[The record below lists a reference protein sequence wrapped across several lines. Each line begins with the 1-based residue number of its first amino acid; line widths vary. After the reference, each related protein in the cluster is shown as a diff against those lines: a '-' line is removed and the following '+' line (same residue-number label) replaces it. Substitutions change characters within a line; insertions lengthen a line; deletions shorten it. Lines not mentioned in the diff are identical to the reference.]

1 MVFDRTISFEVGTGR
16 AILWADTPLG
26 ARFRV
31 MIDPRYAVDLWGI
44 RQPVEPTKFAAAIRE
59 HMGEVMKAAT
69 AAFAD
74 GELVLEL
81 D

>member
-1 MVFDRTISFEVGTGR
+1 MTFDRTVSFEVGTGR
-16 AILWADTPLG
+16 ATLWADTPLG

-31 MIDPRYAVDLWGI
+31 VIDPRYAVDLWGL
-44 RQPVEPTKFAAAIRE
+44 RQPVEAVKFAAAIRE
-59 HMGEVMKAAT
+59 HMDEIVKAAT
-69 AAFAD
+69 AAYAD

>member
-1 MVFDRTISFEVGTGR
+1 MVFDRIVSFEAGTGR
-16 AILWADTPLG
+16 AILWADAPLG

-31 MIDPRYAVDLWGI
+31 VIDPQYAVDLWGL
-44 RQPVEPTKFAAAIRE
+44 RRPVEAAKFAATIRE
-59 HMGEVMKAAT
+59 HMDEILKAAT
-69 AAFAD
+69 AAYAD

>member
-1 MVFDRTISFEVGTGR
+1 MIFDRTVSFEVGTGR

-31 MIDPRYAVDLWGI
+31 VLDPRYAVDLWGL
-44 RQPVEPTKFAAAIRE
+44 RQPVEAIKFAAAIRE
-59 HMGEVMKAAT
+59 HLDEITKAAT
-69 AAFAD
+69 AAYAD
-74 GELVLEL
+74 GELALEI

>member
-1 MVFDRTISFEVGTGR
+1 MIFDRTVSFEVGSGR

-31 MIDPRYAVDLWGI
+31 VIDPRYAIDLWGL
-44 RQPVEPTKFAAAIRE
+44 RRPVEPVKFAAAIRE
-59 HMGEVMKAAT
+59 HMDEITKAAT

>member
-1 MVFDRTISFEVGTGR
+1 MVFDRTVSFEVGTGR

-31 MIDPRYAVDLWGI
+31 VIDPRYAVELWGL
-44 RQPVEPTKFAAAIRE
+44 RQPVEAVKFAAAIRE
-59 HMGEVMKAAT
+59 HMDEIIKAAT
-69 AAFAD
+69 AAYAD